1 MERKQL
7 FQLYLIWIFSIV
19 MTGIFCHCSQSSVLI
34 IPKSTNLR
42 TPALHMCIASPDS
55 RPKFPKTNGLNKSS
69 LLLILSL
76 HH

>member
-1 MERKQL
+1 MERKRL

-42 TPALHMCIASPDS
+42 TPALHMCIASPDFQKRTDQTS
-55 RPKFPKTNGLNKSS
+55 PVFC
-69 LLLILSL
+69 
-76 HH
+76 